1 MARPELWQSSQR
13 VGLQLLDTELKQ
25 TAPAESSRECAQP
38 RCSLPHA
45 RFKTSACDF
54 PVQRLVSVGSAT
66 NFPST
71 LKYPQMRTCTLRAP
85 HTHAAQVVGTRLT
98 PTALLSSWGEPGLF
112 FDLQRSELFHCIYLS
127 LAACFGLV
135 SSIPE
140 LLFTR
145 LLFFFVTA
153 TVKPF
158 RLEAV
163 SLPPHPSIYLCSRSR
178 KFGDFEG

>member
-45 RFKTSACDF
+45 RCKTSACDF

-66 NFPST
+66 NFSST
-71 LKYPQMRTCTLRAP
+71 LKYPQMRTCTLRSP
-85 HTHAAQVVGTRLT
+85 HTHAAQGVGARLT

-140 LLFTR
+140 L
-145 LLFFFVTA
+145 
-153 TVKPF
+153 
-158 RLEAV
+158 
-163 SLPPHPSIYLCSRSR
+163 
-178 KFGDFEG
+178 